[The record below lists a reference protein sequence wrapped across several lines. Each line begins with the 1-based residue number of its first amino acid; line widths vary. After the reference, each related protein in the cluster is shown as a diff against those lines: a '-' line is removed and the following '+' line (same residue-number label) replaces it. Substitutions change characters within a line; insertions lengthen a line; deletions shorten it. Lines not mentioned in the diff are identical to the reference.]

1 MKKKICLLVIMVLT
15 VASLAGCGAK
25 KETLLTLVN
34 GSTKIELTE
43 KDFESMGFEQ
53 EVTEANL
60 RKKCLF
66 GGVKLSDLMDKAK
79 ANDCS
84 TIKVIA
90 KDKMT
95 VEIKA
100 EDAKK
105 YPIMLAKT
113 QNGEKIPSGE
123 GGPIKLIYPYNQYPE
138 VKELYKPSQW
148 SWFVVK
154 VEFVK

>member
-1 MKKKICLLVIMVLT
+1 MKKKICLLVIMVVT
-15 VASLAGCGAK
+15 VLFLMGCGAK
-25 KETLLTLVN
+25 KETLVTLVN

-43 KDFESMGFEQ
+43 KDFDSMNFEQ

-60 RKKCLF
+60 KKTCLF
-66 GGVKLSDLMDKAK
+66 GGVKLSDLMAKAK
-79 ANDCS
+79 ATDCS
-84 TIKVIA
+84 KIKVIA

-95 VEIKA
+95 VEINA
-100 EDAKK
+100 EDTKK

-123 GGPIKLIYPYNQYPE
+123 GGPVKLIYPYNQYPE

-148 SWFVVK
+148 SWFVVT